1 MNDKEIRVAWYD
13 RENNKYDYG
22 SWRGFKYIE
31 QQQKWTIEQNKLY
44 PKTKFWVEY
53 RENKEGIVKNVE
65 EVVFIKIEKDDSQY
79 NDYLMVE

>member
-13 RENNKYDYG
+13 RETNKYDFG
-22 SWRGFKYIE
+22 SWRDFKYIE
-31 QQQKWTIEQNKLY
+31 QQQRWATEQNKLH

-53 RENKEGIVKNVE
+53 RENKEGVVKNVE
-65 EVVFIKIEKDDSQY
+65 DVVFIKIEKDNSQY

>member
-13 RENNKYDYG
+13 RETNKYDFG
-22 SWRGFKYIE
+22 SWRDFKYIE
-31 QQQKWTIEQNKLY
+31 QQQRWVTEQNKLY

-53 RENKEGIVKNVE
+53 RENKEGVVKNVE
-65 EVVFIKIEKDDSQY
+65 EVVFIKIEKDNSQY

>member
-13 RENNKYDYG
+13 RETNKYDFG
-22 SWRGFKYIE
+22 SWRDFKYIE
-31 QQQKWTIEQNKLY
+31 QQQRWATEQNKLY

-53 RENKEGIVKNVE
+53 RENKEGVVKNVE
-65 EVVFIKIEKDDSQY
+65 EVVFIKIEKDNSQY

>member
-1 MNDKEIRVAWYD
+1 MRLPEMWFMFIWKSTDTSLWK
-13 RENNKYDYG
+13 
-22 SWRGFKYIE
+22 
-31 QQQKWTIEQNKLY
+31 KWTAEQNKLY

-53 RENKEGIVKNVE
+53 RENKEGVVKNVE

>member
-1 MNDKEIRVAWYD
+1 MNDKKIRVAWYD
-13 RENNKYDYG
+13 RETSKYDFG
-22 SWRGFKYIE
+22 SWHDFKYIE
-31 QQQKWTIEQNKLY
+31 RQQKWTAEQNKLY

-53 RENKEGIVKNVE
+53 REKKEGIVKNVE

>member
-13 RENNKYDYG
+13 RETNKYDFG
-22 SWRGFKYIE
+22 SWRDFKYIE
-31 QQQKWTIEQNKLY
+31 YQQRWVTEQNKLY

-53 RENKEGIVKNVE
+53 RENKEGVVKNVE
-65 EVVFIKIEKDDSQY
+65 EVVFIKIEKDNSQY